1 MMYRVTLIFIT
12 SREELLFL
20 SEIEILISSTDTDS
34 LIYSDTT

>member
-1 MMYRVTLIFIT
+1 MYRVTLIFIT

>member
-1 MMYRVTLIFIT
+1 MYRATIIYIT

>member
-1 MMYRVTLIFIT
+1 MYRVTVIFIT